1 MSAASPAKRPCGLVD
16 LVGAPANRSV
26 SPAARRSV
34 TWPSGMTAVCQAPP
48 DAGLPVATLRTRRQ
62 RPKAFKK
69 SVGGAVQRPAPCNPA
84 VRDIRPA
91 VMGIR
96 RSWRVAGM
104 ATLLVLTLTACA
116 RAVAG
121 VAEPGGTLCTAE
133 DARPRTPSTPTDAPV
148 ITVDDRVNWGIQN
161 AHTAPLGLAVYGDGT
176 VIRADGDGSSAEPLP
191 PMVIGRID
199 TCRVREAVDALF
211 GLGGV
216 DLGMPQVTDLGTTT
230 VTVTRQGSG
239 KVILSAYGLGVG
251 DEYVSHEQAAARA
264 TLTTTIDAIVEAMPA
279 EKPWAP
285 NRLQLTRFERATSG
299 PALQWPLSGSISDV
313 LERRTQG
320 RLPCGVLDGV
330 NADAVTAALDGG
342 PALALWDDG
351 SDPATL
357 AVGVL
362 VPGQPACAG

>member
-1 MSAASPAKRPCGLVD
+1 
-16 LVGAPANRSV
+16 
-26 SPAARRSV
+26 
-34 TWPSGMTAVCQAPP
+34 
-48 DAGLPVATLRTRRQ
+48 
-62 RPKAFKK
+62 
-69 SVGGAVQRPAPCNPA
+69 
-84 VRDIRPA
+84 
-91 VMGIR
+91 MGIP
-96 RSWRVAGM
+96 RSWRVAGVT
-104 ATLLVLTLTACA
+104 TLLVLALTACA

-121 VAEPGGTLCTAE
+121 VAEPSGTLCTAE

-148 ITVDDRVNWGIQN
+148 ITVDDRVNWWIRN

-216 DLGMPQVTDLGTTT
+216 DLGMPKVTDLGTTT

-264 TLTTTIDAIVEAMPA
+264 TLTATIDAIVDAMSA
-279 EKPWAP
+279 EGAWAP
-285 NRLQLTRFERATSG
+285 NRLQLTRFEGATSG

-330 NADAVTAALDGG
+330 DADAVTAALDGG

-362 VPGQPACAG
+362 VPGQSACAG